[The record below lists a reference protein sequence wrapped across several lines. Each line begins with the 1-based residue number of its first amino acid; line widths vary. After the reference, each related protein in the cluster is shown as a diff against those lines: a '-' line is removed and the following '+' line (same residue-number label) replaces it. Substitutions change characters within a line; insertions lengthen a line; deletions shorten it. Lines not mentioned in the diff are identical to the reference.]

1 MKKIVNILTVALLL
15 FSNALFS
22 QQESTFTLYRYH
34 MNMVNPA
41 YAGVDGQTVITGS
54 VRRQWSGIIDA
65 PSTQAV
71 SFGTCLGKNLG
82 FGISIVNDKVFIEK
96 QNTVGVDFSYKVKV
110 DAVAN
115 LYLGIKAGGSF
126 YDVNT
131 AGLRGMPNDPLLV
144 SESTFNPNI
153 GVGALLKSKSFFM
166 SLSIPTLI
174 NSENSRNL
182 NNPNRKI
189 PVHKPHVYWSTG
201 YDINLNPEASLVLK
215 PSFMLRYVNGSPVSV
230 DFNTLLKIQQYA
242 EFGGMY
248 RLNKGYAGIV
258 DFTISK
264 RLMVGYAYESMTTAT
279 QLQGAGNTHE
289 FFIKFTL

>member
-1 MKKIVNILTVALLL
+1 
-15 FSNALFS
+15 
-22 QQESTFTLYRYH
+22 

-54 VRRQWSGIIDA
+54 VRRQWTGINDA

-71 SFGTCLGKNLG
+71 SFGTSMGKNLG
-82 FGISIVNDKVFIEK
+82 LGISVVNDKVSVEK
-96 QNTVGVDFSYKVKV
+96 QNVVGVDFSYKVKV
-110 DAVAN
+110 DAVAD
-115 LYLGIKAGGSF
+115 LYLGVKAGGAF
-126 YDVNT
+126 YDVNPT
-131 AGLRGMPNDPLLV
+131 GLIQVPGDRSLEP
-144 SESTFNPNI
+144 ESTFNPNI

-230 DFNTLLKIQQYA
+230 DFNTLLKIHQYV

-264 RLMVGYAYESMTTAT
+264 KLMVGYAYESMTTAT